1 MNFLDIHYNHKM
13 GEDKNLHIEFL
24 CHDNIGGHVRVY

>member
-13 GEDKNLHIEFL
+13 GEDENLHIEFL